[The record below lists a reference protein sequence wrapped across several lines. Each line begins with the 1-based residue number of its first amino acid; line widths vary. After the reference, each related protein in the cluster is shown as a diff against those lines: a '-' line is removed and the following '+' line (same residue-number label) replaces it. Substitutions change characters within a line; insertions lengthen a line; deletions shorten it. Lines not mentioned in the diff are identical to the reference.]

1 MAPLQSFGR
10 PAARDGELSPPHPAK
25 RPPCRGATPL
35 VPDGVSAAALR
46 TPISVWPGGI
56 CCRRTIPRP
65 FRCDVQGGSAALRLW
80 ARGFCLRRTI
90 PRPSSR
96 AAPAAQHP
104 MASPPACPIATG
116 PGSVIG
122 GICNR
127 SRTIPCTP
135 WPPRVHGGICRKCR
149 TIPGLP
155 KLPPPGLAAVPGG
168 QRSPRTVSAPGAK
181 PRQAGGICRSRTIPS
196 LHAAASPT
204 TKRGRSAEDEVE
216 Q

>member
-35 VPDGVSAAALR
+35 VPDGASAPALR
-46 TPISVWPGGI
+46 PPSSAMPGGI

-65 FRCDVQGGSAALRLW
+65 SRDDVQDGSAALRLW
-80 ARGFCLRRTI
+80 VRGFCLRRTI

-104 MASPPACPIATG
+104 MAFPPACPIATG

-127 SRTIPCTP
+127 SRTIPCTR
-135 WPPRVHGGICRKCR
+135 WPPRVHGGICGERR
-149 TIPGLP
+149 TFPGLP
-155 KLPPPGLAAVPGG
+155 KLPPPGPAAAPRG
-168 QRSPRTVSAPGAK
+168 QRNSRSFGDLGAK
-181 PRQAGGICRSRTIPS
+181 PKLARGFCRSRTIPS
-196 LHAAASPT
+196 LHAAASPS